1 MKAWI
6 AAVVVATAAPATA
19 DDYEAS
25 WLFVQTAKT
34 AEISGDTL
42 TMPYEREIFAFT
54 DRPHRLHAHFTA
66 HEFEWFWGDVE
77 DSFAENPPNAVLTWP
92 DEGEMREAE
101 LILTSADVDDMG
113 RSISYT
119 VVHEAGDALPDD
131 AVNVSLFIDGVLF
144 DAWAN
149 TDSKQGSA
157 QDAGLKWLQNQ

>member
-6 AAVVVATAAPATA
+6 AAATIAVAAPAAA
-19 DDYEAS
+19 DEFEAS

-77 DSFAENPPNAVLTWP
+77 DSFADNPPNAVLTWP
-92 DEGEMREAE
+92 EGGEMRAAE
-101 LILTSADVDDMG
+101 LLLTSVEVDDMG
-113 RSISYT
+113 RSMSYAF
-119 VVHEAGDALPDD
+119 VHEAGDALPDD
-131 AVNVSLFIDGVLF
+131 AVNVSLFIDNVISGNMLGRI
-144 DAWAN
+144 WR
-149 TDSKQGSA
+149 
-157 QDAGLKWLQNQ
+157 